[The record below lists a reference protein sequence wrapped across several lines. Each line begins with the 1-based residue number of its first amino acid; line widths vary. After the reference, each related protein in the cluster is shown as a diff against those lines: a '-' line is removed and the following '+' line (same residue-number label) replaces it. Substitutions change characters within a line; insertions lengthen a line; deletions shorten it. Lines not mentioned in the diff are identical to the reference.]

1 MIVFMGTP
9 EFAVPILEMLIK
21 EKYQIGLVVTQPDK
35 RIGRKKTLEEPPVKV
50 VAKKYNLEVFQPFN
64 IKDDYQKIL
73 DLKPKLIITAA
84 YGQIIPKVI
93 FDNIKSI
100 NIHGSLLPK
109 YRGGAPIQYALFNG
123 DLKTGITIM
132 EMIYKMD
139 AGNIIYQE
147 EISIDK
153 DDDYLSLSNK
163 LSLLGKKMLKEKLP
177 TILNNH
183 HPSIIQKEDLVTYSP
198 TLKYE
203 DEALDFKKEASY
215 NHNRIR
221 GLSPNVGAHFKIN
234 GTIVKVFKSK
244 INDIIK
250 LSPNEI
256 KIIDKKLLIG
266 CKDYALEILLIQQ
279 QSKRLM
285 SIKDYLNGQTLFK
298 DGGFINE

>member
-1 MIVFMGTP
+1 
-9 EFAVPILEMLIK
+9 
-21 EKYQIGLVVTQPDK
+21 
-35 RIGRKKTLEEPPVKV
+35 
-50 VAKKYNLEVFQPFN
+50 
-64 IKDDYQKIL
+64 
-73 DLKPKLIITAA
+73 
-84 YGQIIPKVI
+84 
-93 FDNIKSI
+93 
-100 NIHGSLLPK
+100 
-109 YRGGAPIQYALFNG
+109 
-123 DLKTGITIM
+123 
-132 EMIYKMD
+132 MIYKMD